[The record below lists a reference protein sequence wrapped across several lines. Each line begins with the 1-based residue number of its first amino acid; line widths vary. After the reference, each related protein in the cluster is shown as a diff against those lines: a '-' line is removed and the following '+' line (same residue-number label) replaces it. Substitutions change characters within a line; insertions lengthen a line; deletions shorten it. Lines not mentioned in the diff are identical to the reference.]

1 MEEQLRRE
9 EFLRSAEEWESIL
22 GRSIKANSIINNN
35 PSTKG
40 SVETDETAD
49 EDDDE
54 EEEDKVSHTGTRET
68 LVCSVSA
75 AAAAA
80 REERREAAVTTGSAD
95 SMRTVF
101 SKSENAP
108 FSAVEEEIPVTAPL
122 SKPTTEASSST
133 ERSSASSSS
142 LNRSIRLA
150 NVIQDTKEDS

>member
-22 GRSIKANSIINNN
+22 GRSIKANSIINNNN

-75 AAAAA
+75 AAA
-80 REERREAAVTTGSAD
+80 REERREAAVPTGSAD

-101 SKSENAP
+101 SNSENAP
-108 FSAVEEEIPVTAPL
+108 FSAVEEETLVTAPL

-150 NVIQDTKEDS
+150 NVIQDTKEES